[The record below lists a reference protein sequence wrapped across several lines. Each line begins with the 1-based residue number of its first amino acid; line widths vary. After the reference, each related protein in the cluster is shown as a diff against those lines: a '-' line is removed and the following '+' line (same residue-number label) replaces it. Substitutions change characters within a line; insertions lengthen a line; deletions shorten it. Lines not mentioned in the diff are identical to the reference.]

1 MSFKGLFISTFAVVI
16 LFLLADHARIHDGKM
31 ASIKDFQNALH
42 NLVKS
47 HEGLIVAILL
57 FTIGSLTGLFIGG
70 N

>member
-1 MSFKGLFISTFAVVI
+1 MSFKGLFISTFALVI
-16 LFLLADHARIHDGKM
+16 IFLLVDHARIHDGKL

-47 HEGLIVAILL
+47 HEGLIVAIIL
-57 FTIGSLTGLFIGG
+57 FLVGTLTGLFVGG